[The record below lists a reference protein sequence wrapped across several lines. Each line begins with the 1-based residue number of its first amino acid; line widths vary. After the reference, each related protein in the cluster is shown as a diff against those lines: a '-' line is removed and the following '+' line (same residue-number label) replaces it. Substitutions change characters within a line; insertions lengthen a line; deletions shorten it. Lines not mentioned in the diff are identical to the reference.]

1 MKKILYIFHPLLFGF
16 IIGLFLNTDI
26 YPLLNKPPLSPNTIL
41 FPIIWSILYLI
52 MGISFY
58 IISYDNSRKKAQFLF
73 YSQLFVNLVWPIL
86 FFNLNLYLFSNIW
99 ILLLIILVINMIL
112 EFMKIKKAAGLLN
125 IPYLIWLLFAFYLN
139 IGVYLLN

>member
-1 MKKILYIFHPLLFGF
+1 MKKIIYIFHPLLFGF
-16 IIGLFLNTDI
+16 IISLFLNADI

-58 IISYDNSRKKAQFLF
+58 IISYDNSRKKAQYLF
-73 YSQLFVNLVWPIL
+73 YFQLFVNLAWPIL
-86 FFNLNLYLFSNIW
+86 FFNFNLYLFSNIW
-99 ILLLIILVINMIL
+99 LLLLIILVINMIL
-112 EFMKIKKAAGLLN
+112 EFMKIKKVAGLLN

-139 IGVYLLN
+139 LGVYLLN